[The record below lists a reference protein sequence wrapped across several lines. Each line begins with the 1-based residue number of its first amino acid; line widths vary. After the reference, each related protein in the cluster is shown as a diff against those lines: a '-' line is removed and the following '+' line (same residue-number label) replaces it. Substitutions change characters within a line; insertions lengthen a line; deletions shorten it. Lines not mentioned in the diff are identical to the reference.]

1 MRRDLMSRPKT
12 RRTPVANRYA
22 MQRIRS
28 AVTTLRSTWARQR
41 AARNEQRRL
50 ERDLAQHRSEAER
63 QELYAILSR
72 HTAEQAAPIER
83 ILTRRPLPGGLV
95 HHG

>member
-1 MRRDLMSRPKT
+1 MH
-12 RRTPVANRYA
+12 
-22 MQRIRS
+22 RIRS
-28 AVTTLRSTWARQR
+28 AITTLHSSRARQR
-41 AARNEQRRL
+41 AARSEQRRL

-72 HTAEQAAPIER
+72 HTPEQAAPIER

>member
-1 MRRDLMSRPKT
+1 L
-12 RRTPVANRYA
+12 
-22 MQRIRS
+22 QRIRS
-28 AVTTLRSTWARQR
+28 AVTTLRSSRARER
-41 AARNEQRRL
+41 VARSEQRRL
-50 ERDLAQHRSEAER
+50 ERDLAEHRSEAER

-72 HTAEQAAPIER
+72 HTARQATPIER